1 MPESII
7 AQVHPR
13 AEAEGL
19 RFLLIGGYAVIL
31 LGYVRATIDWDF
43 LVPKCERDRWS
54 DLFGSIGYSV
64 YAETEAFVQ
73 LQPPPDMPVVDLMV
87 VNDQTFEKLQVG
99 SLSREV
105 EGRPLCIPS
114 AQNMVALKLHAARQR
129 TDGDKRD
136 KDLVDVIEIVKRN
149 DLSLDNPEF
158 HELVLR
164 YGGPDAIGFIKRRTR
179 KESE

>member
-1 MPESII
+1 M
-7 AQVHPR
+7 HPR
-13 AEAEGL
+13 AEAEEL

-43 LVPKCERDRWS
+43 LVPRCDRDRWK
-54 DLFGSIGYSV
+54 DLFAGIGYSV

-73 LQPPPDMPVVDLMV
+73 LQPPPDMPVVDLMI
-87 VNDQTFEKLQVG
+87 VNDQTFGKLQVG
-99 SLSREV
+99 GLMREV
-105 EGRPLCIPS
+105 EGRTLCIPS

-129 TDGDKRD
+129 TDSGSRE
-136 KDLVDVIEIVKRN
+136 KDMTDVIEIVKRN
-149 DLSLDNPEF
+149 DLSLANPEF

-179 KESE
+179 EQAD